1 MVAFLPL
8 LAGILALVGIGQV
21 LKPRLPHYTFRINQ
35 FPMIQWINGSF
46 KTKLGAGVSLQNDN
60 YVPIDV
66 HSLSFDLYYPNRW
79 ASTTTSST
87 MLVEEDYNDT
97 DGFEIDLYEYDGK
110 TTDGL
115 SKQKKKNKSKKT
127 SSSSSTIAKTFNN
140 LVHIGQVQDKHQQE
154 QPKPK
159 KGFLERLKKRR
170 RRSSSSD
177 SSSELAIKSSSA
189 IEQYHDI
196 SINDA
201 NELSS
206 SISSTSSHM
215 SHKPPLWE
223 MLPRQLFETVDHV
236 FMEPYNVGHVGV
248 MTSLSWD
255 ILKSG
260 FGTLQIPSS
269 GVIQVKANKKLPLTM
284 SIICDNVLNT
294 WTMTMSGVSC
304 ELSNIELG
312 WNNMELAI
320 SKLRNEVLTKP
331 IKLDANYNVVM
342 IDENETAR
350 SNDKNNMDKLSSI
363 LNENGIVMTE
373 TSSSSSNNVMSDLVK
388 RLGGSWGRA

>member
-79 ASTTTSST
+79 ASTSSV
-87 MLVEEDYNDT
+87 LVEEDFNDT
-97 DGFEIDLYEYDGK
+97 GYEIDLYEYDASN
-110 TTDGL
+110 TDDGL
-115 SKQKKKNKSKKT
+115 TKQKNKKKSKSKKT
-127 SSSSSTIAKTFNN
+127 STINKAFNN

-159 KGFLERLKKRR
+159 KGLFDKIKQRR
-170 RRSSSSD
+170 RRSSSS
-177 SSSELAIKSSSA
+177 SSSDSLELAIKSSTA
-189 IEQYHDI
+189 IKDFKDATT
-196 SINDA
+196 SNDDND

-206 SISSTSSHM
+206 QV

-284 SIICDNVLNT
+284 SIICDNILNT

-312 WNNMELAI
+312 WNNMESAI

-331 IKLDANYNVVM
+331 IKQDSNYNVVM
-342 IDENETAR
+342 IDDNETATTTT
-350 SNDKNNMDKLSSI
+350 NDRNMDKLSNI

-373 TSSSSSNNVMSDLVK
+373 SSSSSKNVMSDLVR